1 MVDMGEST
9 MNYFN
14 EIKKWISEIT
24 EIALLLVA
32 FGIVCVIL
40 FGDTV
45 PFVGGIITNLMGV
58 IRTLGENGIVGL
70 FALGII
76 VYLFQKKKATA

>member
-1 MVDMGEST
+1 

-14 EIKKWISEIT
+14 EIKKWVGEIT

-45 PFVGGIITNLMGV
+45 PFVGGIITNLMGL
-58 IRTLGENGIVGL
+58 ISTLGENGLVGL

-76 VYLFQKKKATA
+76 VYLFQKKKVTA